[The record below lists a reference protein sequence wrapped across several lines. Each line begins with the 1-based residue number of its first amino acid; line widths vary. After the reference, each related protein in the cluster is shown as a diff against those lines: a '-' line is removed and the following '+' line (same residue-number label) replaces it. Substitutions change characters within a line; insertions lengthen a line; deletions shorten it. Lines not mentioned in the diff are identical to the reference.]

1 MDDCEKETEMLFFSH
16 MTMKMLEKQIHGMER
31 QLHTMRRRRARL
43 GVKETAILPSLA
55 GALKGRLP
63 KNAVAWQRKIRAE
76 WDR

>member
-1 MDDCEKETEMLFFSH
+1 

-43 GVKETAILPSLA
+43 GVKETAALPSLA
-55 GALKGRLP
+55 GVLKGRLP
-63 KNAVAWQRKIRAE
+63 KNAVAWQREIRAE